1 MNLNLNLYFSDRKLK
16 ALEKSK
22 RNNKYVLAVITK
34 ILQNTPTKIW
44 YHLDN
49 NEYLKA
55 AKYAF
60 KIQNLKFI
68 TLKKINP
75 LNFCYDLGS
84 I

>member
-1 MNLNLNLYFSDRKLK
+1 MNELRKTR
-16 ALEKSK
+16 ALEKAK

-55 AKYAF
+55 AK
-60 KIQNLKFI
+60 
-68 TLKKINP
+68 
-75 LNFCYDLGS
+75 
-84 I
+84 